1 MKFDKYMHDSLHE
14 LAQDVSP
21 NPMLRARVM
30 NEVQLTRTK
39 TRPRRMRFAVAAAAM
54 LCVLVGGAFAAG
66 PIVGLAST
74 SYWGEQV
81 TDFDEQATVEKQA
94 GFTVR
99 LPETLNGAAF
109 SSMEAVPIDA
119 IDADGNTAYSYQ
131 EFDAYYQDGNTM
143 PFLMV
148 TENKNIVDDGSLSD
162 KTLVDTREINGITVT
177 YREIPTIFLPP
188 DGVEPTAE
196 EQAAADRGECFI
208 SYGSQ
213 ERIDGVYH
221 TISWVDG
228 DLNYSIGSRRLLHR
242 RPRRAEHPPIKFWMK
257 PFSKGFRSLEAAPQ
271 GAPAGAQLPFKIR
284 PLGVDFNQK
293 IQKNARLPEQAG
305 VYFCAA
311 TGGALS

>member
-14 LAQDVSP
+14 LAEEVSP

-30 NEVQLTRTK
+30 NQVQLTRTK

-99 LPETLNGAAF
+99 LPETLNGATF
-109 SSMEAVPIDA
+109 SSMEAVPVDA

-131 EFDAYYQDGNTM
+131 EFEAFYQDGNTM
-143 PFLMV
+143 PFLTV
-148 TENKNIVDDGSLSD
+148 TENKNILDDDSLSD

-228 DLNYSIGSRRLLHR
+228 DLCYSIG
-242 RPRRAEHPPIKFWMK
+242 ANDGDWTTDDF
-257 PFSKGFRSLEAAPQ
+257 FTAAQDVLNTPQ
-271 GAPAGAQLPFKIR
+271 
-284 PLGVDFNQK
+284 
-293 IQKNARLPEQAG
+293 
-305 VYFCAA
+305 
-311 TGGALS
+311 